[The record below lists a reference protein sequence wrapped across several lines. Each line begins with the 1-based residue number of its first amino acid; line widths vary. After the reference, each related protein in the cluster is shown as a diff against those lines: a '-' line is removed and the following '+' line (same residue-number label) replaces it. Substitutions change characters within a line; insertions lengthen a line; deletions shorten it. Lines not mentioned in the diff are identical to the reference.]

1 MFWPQPSQFKRWIAQ
16 SAGEIAIQKISIREK
31 NCAIQWIEIYPAD
44 IFLFREGVENNNFDP
59 TIVERKGKNLKT
71 SVICPT
77 CCI

>member
-1 MFWPQPSQFKRWIAQ
+1 MAPVVQKVD
-16 SAGEIAIQKISIREK
+16 SAIHRRNHYPVDKYKGNHLRYPE
-31 NCAIQWIEIYPAD
+31 IEIYPAD

-59 TIVERKGKNLKT
+59 SIAETKGKNLKT